1 MRSGFKFRLP
11 SVRRVL
17 ASALLVA
24 AIFLLFFTLKSPV
37 TAKNHLYG
45 LARDVMKK
53 SLEIR
58 TFNWYVLDGSG
69 FKVRYQPVDAPVA
82 RLVLET
88 AEDYYEAVN
97 QMLDYTPVDSVPV
110 YIYPTKETLNESFG
124 WDASVNAMGVY
135 WAGTIRILSPL
146 EWIEDEEEM
155 SVIFRENGPMAH
167 EYAHLVV
174 DYKTHGNYPRWLTEG
189 IAQYVERELTGFVL
203 AHEEQDGEEWY
214 SFETMDTE
222 FDLLPNQHLAYAQ
235 SLLAVDYM
243 VELKGFDGVLELL
256 DELAKGQKI
265 SNALGSVLG
274 QELAD
279 FEVSFREWVA
289 KSS

>member
-88 AEDYYEAVN
+88 AEDTYEAVN